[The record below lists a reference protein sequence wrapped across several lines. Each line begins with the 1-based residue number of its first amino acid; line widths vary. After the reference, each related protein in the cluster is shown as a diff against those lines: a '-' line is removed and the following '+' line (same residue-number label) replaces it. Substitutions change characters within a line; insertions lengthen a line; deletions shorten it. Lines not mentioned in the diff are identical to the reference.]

1 MILAQKYTF
10 PFLLL
15 YCIVYFVI
23 IQQVLTLRFKFI
35 VLFLLHQFNFF
46 EVFKHRIYVYLHGY
60 FLHLFNT
67 AILYSNVSY

>member
-1 MILAQKYTF
+1 MILAGKYTF
-10 PFLLL
+10 LFLLF

-23 IQQVLTLRFKFI
+23 IQQVLTARFKFI
-35 VLFLLHQFNFF
+35 VSFILHQFNFF

-67 AILYSNVSY
+67 AILCFFNLF